1 MMKLYRAICQVA
13 VLVCYSILAHATG
26 ELHMPFYFLS
36 YINFFLCCVDI
47 SKTPDLYA
55 FYSQH
60 GIKGTIRITYSLQD
74 SDTENVNN
82 TKGTINFEL
91 DSHMDVEP
99 ASYTWALFDLPVE
112 YTQPVACDKGY
123 LGEK

>member
-1 MMKLYRAICQVA
+1 MRFMSL
-13 VLVCYSILAHATG
+13 
-26 ELHMPFYFLS
+26 LS
-36 YINFFLCCVDI
+36 YINFFLCCADI
-47 SKTPDLYA
+47 PKTPDLYA

-60 GIKGTIRITYSLQD
+60 GIRGTVKIMYSLQ
-74 SDTENVNN
+74 ENGPEIVNN

-112 YTQPVACDKGY
+112 YTQPIACDKGY
-123 LGEK
+123 LGEKY